1 VTNQLTNYEKRQA
14 NKLTDSLIIATFTL
28 LLFGISLSYWL
39 RGFNVETVQTSADT
53 AFTIN
58 MTWHAEF
65 AIGLMFVSA
74 ILLAMMQRLW
84 RVQYA

>member
-1 VTNQLTNYEKRQA
+1 MSKQITDYEKRQA

-39 RGFNVETVQTSADT
+39 RGFTVETVQTSADT

-58 MTWHAEF
+58 MTWHAEVGL
-65 AIGLMFVSA
+65 GLMFVSA
-74 ILLAMMQRLW
+74 ILIAMMQGLYRLE
-84 RVQYA
+84 YA